1 MENHFFNMKSNR
13 RFDRQAIQEF
23 MVMYK
28 DYIELCNDIFN
39 PKAKL
44 SKDDVKMLFER
55 IKTTLIAKYD
65 ISPSVILM
73 VLRMRY
79 KDPYYNNDLAH
90 QLSEMVK
97 KEYHIKQKGFMD
109 DDITDEDIQER
120 IRSGEMDPDMEMS
133 TMEYPEMGM
142 RPSMGMM
149 SHMGY
154 MPMGRYRPRGD
165 PEDFDFPDP
174 EMLEEMEMMEHMQMM
189 DYVDMRRMRSFLTR
203 EKFRIFHEREKTP
216 PESMDTTKFVE
227 LIKADN
233 IDEFLIQLEKNPK
246 ILHYDRVQYTQ
257 MFENLLLLESCAY
270 NGAEKIFMYLISEY
284 PVKIT
289 HKCLDAAIYSGNSH
303 IIKECFKRT
312 KPTRMSMNVAIRIK
326 KN

>member
-1 MENHFFNMKSNR
+1 
-13 RFDRQAIQEF
+13 
-23 MVMYK
+23 
-28 DYIELCNDIFN
+28 
-39 PKAKL
+39 
-44 SKDDVKMLFER
+44 
-55 IKTTLIAKYD
+55 
-65 ISPSVILM
+65 M

-189 DYVDMRRMRSFLTR
+189 DYVDMR
-203 EKFRIFHEREKTP
+203 
-216 PESMDTTKFVE
+216 
-227 LIKADN
+227 
-233 IDEFLIQLEKNPK
+233 
-246 ILHYDRVQYTQ
+246 
-257 MFENLLLLESCAY
+257 
-270 NGAEKIFMYLISEY
+270 
-284 PVKIT
+284 
-289 HKCLDAAIYSGNSH
+289 
-303 IIKECFKRT
+303 
-312 KPTRMSMNVAIRIK
+312 
-326 KN
+326 